1 MLRRRRLRSAIET
14 RVSVWMT
21 ALMQNR
27 NQNRRGC
34 NNEVKRVRESL
45 KKCASYTAS
54 NFRKLKWI
62 LRDAFQK
69 GVDS

>member
-1 MLRRRRLRSAIET
+1 
-14 RVSVWMT
+14 
-21 ALMQNR
+21 MQNG
-27 NQNRRGC
+27 NYNRRGC
-34 NNEVKRVRESL
+34 NNEVKRVREPL

-54 NFRKLKWI
+54 NLGKLKLI

>member
-1 MLRRRRLRSAIET
+1 
-14 RVSVWMT
+14 MT

-27 NQNRRGC
+27 NQNRRSC
-34 NNEVKRVRESL
+34 INEVKRVREPL

-54 NFRKLKWI
+54 NLRKLKWI